1 MLNHYLETL
10 SKMFN
15 FDEFASILGRN
26 IKNDFR
32 LIEADY
38 KKVMRVIRSC
48 QCEEHLDVANRLITC
63 FYMKHGNDFLLKKL
77 EKRFWFKKKLM
88 LRR

>member
-1 MLNHYLETL
+1 MLKILLNKIDDFFCY
-10 SKMFN
+10 
-15 FDEFASILGRN
+15 LGRT

-48 QCEEHLDVANRLITC
+48 KNEEHLDVANRLITL
-63 FYMKHGNDFLLKKL
+63 FYIKHNNQFLLKKL
-77 EKRFWFKKKLM
+77 EKRFWFKKKLI
-88 LRR
+88 LKR

>member
-1 MLNHYLETL
+1 MKEWLIKKIDDFFCY
-10 SKMFN
+10 
-15 FDEFASILGRN
+15 LGRT

-48 QCEEHLDVANRLITC
+48 KHEEHLDVANRLITL
-63 FYMKHGNDFLLKKL
+63 FYIKHNNQFLLKKL

-88 LRR
+88 LRK

>member
-1 MLNHYLETL
+1 MPLSNHLTINKIDDFFCY
-10 SKMFN
+10 
-15 FDEFASILGRN
+15 LGRT

-48 QCEEHLDVANRLITC
+48 KCEEHLDVANKLITC
-63 FYMKHGNDFLLKKL
+63 FYMKHGSDFLLKRL
-77 EKRFWFKKKLM
+77 EKRFWFKKKIIN
-88 LRR
+88 RK